1 MEVYSHSEGE
11 TEAAGAR
18 LAALLTPGA
27 VVTTPRNYVD
37 YIVTEFGIAE
47 LKGKTIRERADS
59 LISIAHPDD
68 RAELRRQAK
77 MLRYL

>member
-1 MEVYSHSEGE
+1 M
-11 TEAAGAR
+11 
-18 LAALLTPGA
+18 
-27 VVTTPRNYVD
+27 
-37 YIVTEFGIAE
+37 VTEFGIAE
-47 LKGKTIRERADS
+47 LKGKTIRERVDA